1 MGSLITALQ
10 NQSIAES
17 NAAFANDPYAANPTN
32 LGYTANPFGYTASPA
47 VQQTAYPKYGV
58 NATSPNIP
66 DSYEDYD
73 LTSLFSMLQGMQGT
87 EGGPTQYTGLSP
99 QAAEAPATGL
109 MEQIATLASPVEN
122 AYQTPAYVAANQ
134 PAVVNEQEDDSSIED
149 RINAAIAQ
157 NNLASARGEY
167 QRYAL
172 DTGRSVEAGKTFD
185 SASKY
190 RDAQRSLQEQYKN
203 LLQSGE

>member
-87 EGGPTQYTGLSP
+87 EGGITQYTGLSP

-122 AYQTPAYVAANQ
+122 AYQTPANQ
-134 PAVVNEQEDDSSIED
+134 PAVVAEPEVEKEV
-149 RINAAIAQ
+149 AAAAPEMS
-157 NNLASARGEY
+157 LGEY
-167 QRYAL
+167 VLRN
-172 DTGRSVEAGKTFD
+172 KTD
-185 SASKY
+185 PELLRKAQSASRY
-190 RDAQRSLQEQYKN
+190 QLNPNISRNEAYAIINPE
-203 LLQSGE
+203 

>member
-122 AYQTPAYVAANQ
+122 AYQTPANQ
-134 PAVVNEQEDDSSIED
+134 PAVVAEPEVEKEV
-149 RINAAIAQ
+149 AAAAPEMS
-157 NNLASARGEY
+157 LGEY
-167 QRYAL
+167 IRQ
-172 DTGRSVEAGKTFD
+172 GKTD
-185 SASKY
+185 PELLRQVQAVSKY
-190 RDAQRSLQEQYKN
+190 QVNPNISRDEAYAILIPQY
-203 LLQSGE
+203 

>member
-1 MGSLITALQ
+1 MGSLIAALQ

-109 MEQIATLASPVEN
+109 MEQIATLASPVGN
-122 AYQTPAYVAANQ
+122 AYRTPANQ
-134 PAVVNEQEDDSSIED
+134 PAVVAEPEVEKEV
-149 RINAAIAQ
+149 AAAAPEMS
-157 NNLASARGEY
+157 LGEY
-167 QRYAL
+167 IRQ
-172 DTGRSVEAGKTFD
+172 GKTD
-185 SASKY
+185 PELL
-190 RDAQRSLQEQYKN
+190 RQAQSVSRYQLNPGISRAEAYAIIQGPE
-203 LLQSGE
+203 

>member
-87 EGGPTQYTGLSP
+87 EGGQTQYTGLSP
-99 QAAEAPATGL
+99 QAAEAAAAGLSAEAPTTGIMQQVAAL
-109 MEQIATLASPVEN
+109 QSPVEN
-122 AYQTPAYVAANQ
+122 AYRTPANQ
-134 PAVVNEQEDDSSIED
+134 PAVVAEPEVEKEVV
-149 RINAAIAQ
+149 AAAPEKS
-157 NNLASARGEY
+157 LGEY
-167 QRYAL
+167 ILRNQTDPELLRQVQA
-172 DTGRSVEAGKTFD
+172 V
-185 SASKY
+185 SKY
-190 RDAQRSLQEQYKN
+190 QVNPNISRNEAYAILNPE
-203 LLQSGE
+203 